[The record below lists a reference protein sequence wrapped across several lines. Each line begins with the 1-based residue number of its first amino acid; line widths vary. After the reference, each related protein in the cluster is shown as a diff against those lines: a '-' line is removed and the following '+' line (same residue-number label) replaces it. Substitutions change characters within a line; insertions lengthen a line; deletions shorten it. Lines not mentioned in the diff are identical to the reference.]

1 VIASPLGRSLTP
13 GMVSSGVVWCVW
25 GEGTATGD
33 SASEEVGD
41 RATKGDADVLQD
53 HRRTWTWGMRGVRT
67 AGAALALAGL
77 LAVGAAGS
85 PSVVRA
91 QDLATPEAAMA
102 VGVPTVSVSG
112 HGEVTVPPDTASVS
126 IGIDVIQPTLG
137 EAQAQATAQA
147 TAVIEALKAAGI
159 ADEDIQTAY
168 FSLNILRDYDTAEA
182 VAAAPESEIAAPAQI
197 TGFEIVNQLQVTV
210 RDTDMLGELL
220 DEAVNA
226 GANSINGVTF
236 YVDDQTAA
244 ASEARRLAV
253 EDARTKTEELAAAT
267 GLTLGPVISI
277 AEGTVSP
284 LPRPMPAAADA
295 GMAEAQAA
303 VPVQPGSSTVAVDV
317 SMTFELR

>member
-1 VIASPLGRSLTP
+1 MI
-13 GMVSSGVVWCVW
+13 
-25 GEGTATGD
+25 
-33 SASEEVGD
+33 
-41 RATKGDADVLQD
+41 QD
-53 HRRTWTWGMRGVRT
+53 HRRTWAGGMRGVRT
-67 AGAALALAGL
+67 AGAVLALAGL
-77 LAVGAAGS
+77 LAAGAAGN
-85 PSVVRA
+85 PSVIRA
-91 QDLATPEAAMA
+91 QEMATPEAAMA
-102 VGVPTVSVSG
+102 AGVATVSVSG
-112 HGEVTVPPDTASVS
+112 HGEVNVPPDTASVS
-126 IGIDVIQPTLG
+126 IGIDVIQPTLA

-159 ADEDIQTAY
+159 ANEDIQTAF
-168 FSLNILRDYDTAEA
+168 FSVNILRDY
-182 VAAAPESEIAAPAQI
+182 SENADPTQI

-220 DEAVNA
+220 DEAVTA

-253 EDARTKTEELAAAT
+253 EDARTKAEELAAAA
-267 GLTLGPVISI
+267 GMTLGSVISI

-284 LPRPMPAAADA
+284 MPPPIPAAANA

-303 VPVQPGSSTVAVDV
+303 VPVQPGSSIVSVDV